1 LSASIGFDL
10 VPTTPPIRQGK
21 RGVGPRWLEV
31 AEVFKAQIN
40 VSINAFPYLIW
51 R

>member
-1 LSASIGFDL
+1 VSIGFDL
-10 VPTTPPIRQGK
+10 VPTMPPIRQGK
-21 RGVGPRWLEV
+21 RDVGPCWLEA